1 MYVLYAHYFL
11 LALGTF
17 YGSVQCGSLV
27 WAEELLKGGWA
38 KYASFFEMKIY
49 FTSYVRCGV

>member
-1 MYVLYAHYFL
+1 MSYYCDVDFAYSLAHT
-11 LALGTF
+11 GTF

-38 KYASFFEMKIY
+38 K
-49 FTSYVRCGV
+49 